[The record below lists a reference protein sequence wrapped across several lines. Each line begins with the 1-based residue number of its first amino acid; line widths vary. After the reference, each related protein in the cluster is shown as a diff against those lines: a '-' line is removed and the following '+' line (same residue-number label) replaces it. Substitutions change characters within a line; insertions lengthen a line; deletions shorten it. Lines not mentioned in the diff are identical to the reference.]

1 MAKEKK
7 EDSAILHNIASHLSQ
22 NMPKPSESPE
32 DLIKQQATNNAFNR
46 MKNTK
51 VVADGKPMET
61 RTDMELP
68 KPAAQV
74 YPMPLGGYKIPMVGI
89 PTVDMNVILTTILCL
104 ESDHNPRIR
113 AWLKEANFS
122 MQDMDGKQIF
132 PRKEKKKRKKRAR
145 SKKR

>member
-1 MAKEKK
+1 MVKERK
-7 EDSAILHNIASHLSQ
+7 EDSSILHNIASHLSQ

-32 DLIKQQATNNAFNR
+32 DLIKQQVQNSAFNR

-51 VVADGKPMET
+51 VMADGDGSSSDK
-61 RTDMELP
+61 MELP
-68 KPAAQV
+68 KPAAKV
-74 YPMPLGGYKIPMVGI
+74 YPMSIGGYKVPMVGI

-104 ESDHNPRIR
+104 ESDYNPRIR
-113 AWLKEANFS
+113 AWLSEANFS

-132 PRKEKKKRKKRAR
+132 PRKEKKRRKKRVR